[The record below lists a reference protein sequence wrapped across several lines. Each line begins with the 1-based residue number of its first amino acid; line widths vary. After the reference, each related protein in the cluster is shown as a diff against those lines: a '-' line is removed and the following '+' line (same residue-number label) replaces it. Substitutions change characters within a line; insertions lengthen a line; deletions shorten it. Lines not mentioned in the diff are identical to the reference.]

1 MLCISQLKGRSYK
14 QKGGLNVNYRNLTAV
29 YAVGLILSLSAC
41 TGTQV
46 KRHIAEDL
54 SRIVDLQDCPTVCEQ
69 LQLYLNTKL
78 LGVSK

>member
-1 MLCISQLKGRSYK
+1 MR
-14 QKGGLNVNYRNLTAV
+14 V
-29 YAVGLILSLSAC
+29 ILSLLASTIVLSAC

-46 KRHIAEDL
+46 KRHIAQDL

-69 LQLYLNTKL
+69 LQLYINTKL